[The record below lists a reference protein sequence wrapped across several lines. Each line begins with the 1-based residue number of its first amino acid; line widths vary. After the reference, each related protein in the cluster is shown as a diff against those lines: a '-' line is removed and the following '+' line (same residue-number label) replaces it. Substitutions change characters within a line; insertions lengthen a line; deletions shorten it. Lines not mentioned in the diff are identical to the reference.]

1 MISFV
6 DFIGLA
12 LPTGVAVVI
21 GTSIQDTVISFCNDI
36 VAPLCSYTVRT
47 GELNS
52 LGVQLGDNPSVILS
66 YGAFLQSLIT
76 FVFTLLI
83 VYILIIVSQQFWRS
97 DDLIRK
103 LK

>member
-1 MISFV
+1 MISFI

-36 VAPLCSYTVRT
+36 VSPLCSYTIRT
-47 GELNS
+47 GELNT
-52 LGVQLGDNPSVILS
+52 LGVQLGDNPGVILS

-76 FVFTLLI
+76 FIFTLLI
-83 VYILIIVSQQFWRS
+83 VYVLIILCQNALRV
-97 DDLIRK
+97 DLIRK

>member
-6 DFIGLA
+6 EFVGLA

-36 VAPLCSYTVRT
+36 VAPLCSYTLRT
-47 GELNS
+47 GELDS
-52 LGVQLGDNPSVILS
+52 LGVQLGDNPTVILN
-66 YGAFLQSLIT
+66 YGAFLQSMIT
-76 FVFTLLI
+76 FIFTLLI
-83 VYILIIVSQQFWRS
+83 VYILIILFQNLLRV
-97 DDLIRK
+97 DLIRK